1 MDLINITSFTN
12 FYNENLLT
20 KKSLLK
26 DNPTLNYVGDGSIQ
40 VSSLNTYST
49 KSKSIYLNNPYPIA
63 SNINSIFDFS
73 DALEHTV
80 DKAGQYIFQFSLMNQ
95 TNYGEPLPVE
105 FVLKVYK
112 NSFLAYTFNKTFN
125 LMSFEFDKLYT
136 FTQSFEAIE
145 GDVLNYSFE
154 VNSDYPGEPDP
165 VLELYFSGFKC
176 EFDNKNIF
184 LPTPYSLPLNDKMF
198 WQSRVDTTNT
208 QSITA
213 DTDTNFGFIGTSEN
227 SNSETLITTTG
238 LITPIYVK
246 DAVSVDF
253 AFNFDAPSGEDRFVD
268 VFLRVN
274 GTTYRAETY
283 TMTKDAGDT
292 EYISGSF
299 TLPVGADF
307 KQYGAQIVI
316 NSSVNITIENRYISV
331 IEHTNN

>member
-26 DNPTLNYVGDGSIQ
+26 DNPTINYVGDGSIQ
-40 VSSLNTYST
+40 VSDLNTYST

-184 LPTPYSLPLNDKMF
+184 LPTPYSLPNDVVLEKTKTI
-198 WQSRVDTTNT
+198 DLP
-208 QSITA
+208 SI
-213 DTDTNFGFIGTSEN
+213 G
-227 SNSETLITTTG
+227 SNSATTLEVTLTGALENDFVQISIPSNVGNTG
-238 LITPIYVK
+238 LIFSQPYVSATDTIK
-246 DAVSVDF
+246 CEVHNHSGGSV
-253 AFNFDAPSGEDRFVD
+253 DAPSG
-268 VFLRVN
+268 VF
-274 GTTYRAETY
+274 
-283 TMTKDAGDT
+283 K
-292 EYISGSF
+292 
-299 TLPVGADF
+299 F
-307 KQYGAQIVI
+307 KIV
-316 NSSVNITIENRYISV
+316 R
-331 IEHTNN
+331 